1 MARKGN
7 KMNRL
12 FKEYE
17 IGDFFDEM
25 FSAREMV
32 RSHYQRLARRFSEM
46 EDGEF
51 DRKRLLAEKSY
62 LNQGITFTVYSGDE
76 GTERIFPF
84 DLIPRIIPAKEWEHI
99 ERGLIQR
106 LMALNLFLHDVY
118 HEQRIIKEKVD
129 SRGDCPKR
137 EALSA
142 RVHGFRRPEEHLHPH
157 LRHGPHSRP

>member
-1 MARKGN
+1 
-7 KMNRL
+7 MNRL

-25 FSAREMV
+25 FSARGIV
-32 RSHYQRLARRFSEM
+32 RSHYQRLARRFGNGGWRVRSQEAP
-46 EDGEF
+46 G
-51 DRKRLLAEKSY
+51 RKIIS
-62 LNQGITFTVYSGDE
+62 QSGITFTVYSGDE

-106 LMALNLFLHDVY
+106 LIALNLFLHDVY
-118 HEQRIIKEKVD
+118 HEQRIIKEKVVPEGL
-129 SRGDCPKR
+129 SER

-142 RVHGFRRPEEHLHPH
+142 RVHGFRRPEEHLHP
-157 LRHGPHSRP
+157 LSRGTDLIRDRDGVYTAC